1 MRIYRINKTNAKLNY
16 LSASSTL
23 SAIWMAI
30 IFLIFSVLTP
40 AMANESS
47 LTGKSVGQDV
57 IGKAD
62 LIPQPKFTP
71 DIVVRLQ
78 LDALANNDRPYQNAG
93 IEIAFRFAYD
103 QCWMTDAVMRFEI
116 TSA

>member
-1 MRIYRINKTNAKLNY
+1 M
-16 LSASSTL
+16 
-23 SAIWMAI
+23 SAIPIAVILM
-30 IFLIFSVLTP
+30 FSVFGP

-47 LTGKSVGQDV
+47 LTRSTIAQKF

-71 DIVVRLQ
+71 DLVVGIQ
-78 LDALANNDRPYQNAG
+78 LDALANNDKPYQDAG